1 MATKIIETPAPL
13 GVGDIL
19 IGREG
24 PVTPEQ
30 LVDYGSGFL
39 SSAIGR
45 PVVVGA
51 NIHTDVEAAK
61 KSGLEAPIVDG
72 MLSTN
77 YLSNMLTRYFGRAYV
92 ENGSLRTKF
101 IKPIPALM
109 DIKVRGKVVRKT
121 MQPTGATRYFLEV
134 WVEDPQGA
142 VLVTGDAT
150 VDAPA

>member
-1 MATKIIETPAPL
+1 MGTKLLETPAPL
-13 GVGDIL
+13 AVGDIL

-24 PVTPEQ
+24 PVTPKQ

-77 YLSNMLTRYFGRAYV
+77 YLSNMMTRYFGRAYV

-121 MQPTGATRYFLEV
+121 MQPTGAMRYTLDV
-134 WVEDPQGA
+134 WVEDPDGNM
-142 VLVTGDAT
+142 LVVGDAT
-150 VDAPA
+150 VDTP